1 MPPPKGENDAG
12 RVTVLPGRA
21 PWRRETVPGGV
32 LHHAGHLFN
41 RAWPEV
47 VQALEAADGPAAAA
61 EVIASLDGCYGLIW
75 EAPWGA
81 AAAVDHIRSFPIALR
96 VDADDAAIAPHAP
109 DLLQDIEAAIDPVQ
123 RRLFEMSGYTRAGR
137 TLYPEIA
144 ELKCGETAIL
154 TPGATPQRL
163 TRHLYRPWLAP
174 ATAPSDRRADEEALT
189 ATLER
194 VFEKCIRSLDGRP
207 VLAPLSAG
215 LDSRLIVSAL
225 HHFGYKDV
233 RCFSYGLPGN
243 YEADGA
249 RRIAERLGYPWR
261 MVPMGARRAARHF
274 AGERHRA
281 YLDYADTLSNVAF
294 VQDMAAI
301 ESLLAD
307 GYIDRDAVVI
317 NGQSG
322 DFIAGAHIPRP
333 FAQPGPKG
341 RAARWERIVDALFT
355 KHYGLWEELMDA
367 EGRAL
372 VAEAVQ
378 EELAE
383 DGVDLPDDPAQD
395 YTLFELSEYRNRQAK
410 YVVAG
415 QRNYDMLGL
424 DWRLPLWDLDFTAFW
439 ERQPLAHKLDESLY
453 RETLMKLDWGGVWRD
468 FSAPRYLSP
477 TWIRPLRLMAKI
489 AHAPLGVA
497 RWRRFE
503 KRWFAYHMDVVGNYG
518 AATPAEVRRDRGR
531 HRNAISW
538 HVRRYLEAKGKTS

>member
-1 MPPPKGENDAG
+1 MQLLKVLARVLEYPTEELQQSKDAL
-12 RVTVLPGRA
+12 V
-21 PWRRETVPGGV
+21 
-32 LHHAGHLFN
+32 
-41 RAWPEV
+41 
-47 VQALEAADGPAAAA
+47 
-61 EVIASLDGCYGLIW
+61 
-75 EAPWGA
+75 
-81 AAAVDHIRSFPIALR
+81 AAV
-96 VDADDAAIAPHAP
+96 
-109 DLLQDIEAAIDPVQ
+109 
-123 RRLFEMSGYTRAGR
+123 
-137 TLYPEIA
+137 
-144 ELKCGETAIL
+144 
-154 TPGATPQRL
+154 
-163 TRHLYRPWLAP
+163 
-174 ATAPSDRRADEEALT
+174 
-189 ATLER
+189 LE
-194 VFEKCIRSLDGRP
+194 
-207 VLAPLSAG
+207 
-215 LDSRLIVSAL
+215 DSRLPRQN
-225 HHFGYKDV
+225 K
-233 RCFSYGLPGN
+233 
-243 YEADGA
+243 E
-249 RRIAERLGYPWR
+249 
-261 MVPMGARRAARHF
+261 
-274 AGERHRA
+274 
-281 YLDYADTLSNVAF
+281 
-294 VQDMAAI
+294 Q
-301 ESLLAD
+301 LLTC
-307 GYIDRDAVVI
+307 IDRLCD
-317 NGQSG
+317 G
-322 DFIAGAHIPRP
+322 DLMDLQEAYVGT